1 MRRRTWSLPSL
12 SIKLHCAARPERTS
26 SWRYCGRALESP
38 LFLHCVR
45 LSFLLPSNFAR
56 ILHEVFCMTEHG
68 MSDLVR
74 DSKTDVLLR
83 FFKEQGRKVKDL
95 PSGVSVQT
103 GVRIGGGMSVNNW
116 GQVEG
121 SWLKGGKRN
130 A

>member
-1 MRRRTWSLPSL
+1 
-12 SIKLHCAARPERTS
+12 
-26 SWRYCGRALESP
+26 
-38 LFLHCVR
+38 
-45 LSFLLPSNFAR
+45 
-56 ILHEVFCMTEHG
+56 

-121 SWLKGGKRN
+121 SL